1 MDKCAVIVSGAL
13 ILTAGASGEKAR
25 NVFKFSSSHLIFY
38 RAKKAFWKL
47 NNVFCMRCRLGGF
60 LQQEKCVEKGPKM
73 VNVNVN
79 KRHLPKHLEL
89 LQNSYN
95 LLEGGKHHSLNE
107 CY

>member
-47 NNVFCMRCRLGGF
+47 NNVFCMRCHLAGF